1 MVVVVQSYD
10 DDGGD
15 GDGGAVG
22 DGSGIDDSEKEIPK
36 LSIYTSSRSY
46 APSGH
51 ILVVDVVVW

>member
-22 DGSGIDDSEKEIPK
+22 DGSGIDDSETKRFPNSLYIQTPDQPPRAAT
-36 LSIYTSSRSY
+36 Y
-46 APSGH
+46 
-51 ILVVDVVVW
+51 